1 MQPLREDEK
10 RDEVRRPSSMKSR
23 ATLLGTA
30 LLAVGSIACADVQ
43 TDEGLVARAG
53 AYTLSVESVADLL
66 VNEERFPA
74 QVGVVEQV
82 ADLWVDYVMLAAAVA
97 ADTML
102 SDIDFAPLVMDELEP
117 LMIVELRDS
126 ALQVD
131 TIVTDA
137 ELRSQYESDDPALEI
152 RARHILLPYPQNAT
166 NTDLNAVRLQAE
178 ALRARI
184 LGGESFEALARQFSG
199 DPGTA
204 SLGGDLGFFGR
215 GDMLPQFEEA
225 ALALEPGQVSDPV
238 QTQFGLHLIKLEEL
252 RAQGFDE
259 IAPDFRNQVLA
270 ERYFDA
276 ESAFVAD
283 IEARAELEVV
293 EGAYAV
299 AREVAKN
306 PSNRLSGR
314 AVERSL
320 YEYKDGELTVG
331 ELQGVLQGQVPEFR
345 AQVVAGDDDQI
356 DRFLRSLIQR
366 ELLVAQAQA
375 TGLRPSEARFD
386 SLVTNARVQLMG
398 AAHLLGL
405 VRLDRAYGEDLV
417 PAVQRAAL
425 DAVEKVVTGT
435 TEMVQLGAIS
445 FQLRSGMSPSVFER
459 GVGQAV
465 LMIGQRR
472 VNQSPSLLEAAV
484 DSAGRNP

>member
-1 MQPLREDEK
+1 
-10 RDEVRRPSSMKSR
+10 
-23 ATLLGTA
+23 
-30 LLAVGSIACADVQ
+30 
-43 TDEGLVARAG
+43 
-53 AYTLSVESVADLL
+53 
-66 VNEERFPA
+66 
-74 QVGVVEQV
+74 
-82 ADLWVDYVMLAAAVA
+82 
-97 ADTML
+97 
-102 SDIDFAPLVMDELEP
+102 
-117 LMIVELRDS
+117 
-126 ALQVD
+126 
-131 TIVTDA
+131 
-137 ELRSQYESDDPALEI
+137 
-152 RARHILLPYPQNAT
+152 
-166 NTDLNAVRLQAE
+166 
-178 ALRARI
+178 
-184 LGGESFEALARQFSG
+184 
-199 DPGTA
+199 
-204 SLGGDLGFFGR
+204 
-215 GDMLPQFEEA
+215 
-225 ALALEPGQVSDPV
+225 
-238 QTQFGLHLIKLEEL
+238 
-252 RAQGFDE
+252 
-259 IAPDFRNQVLA
+259 
-270 ERYFDA
+270 
-276 ESAFVAD
+276 
-283 IEARAELEVV
+283 
-293 EGAYAV
+293 
-299 AREVAKN
+299 
-306 PSNRLSGR
+306 
-314 AVERSL
+314 VERSL

-375 TGLRPSEARFD
+375 TGLGPSEARFD

>member
-1 MQPLREDEK
+1 
-10 RDEVRRPSSMKSR
+10 MKIR

-30 LLAVGSIACADVQ
+30 LLAVVSIACADVQ

-74 QVGVVEQV
+74 QVAVVKQV

-102 SDIDFAPLVMDELEP
+102 SDIDFAPLVMDQLEP

-131 TIVTDA
+131 TVVTDA
-137 ELRSQYESDDPALEI
+137 ELRSDDPALEI

-166 NTDLNAVRLQAE
+166 NIDLNAVRLQAE

-215 GDMLPQFEEA
+215 GDMLPQFEAA

-276 ESAFVAD
+276 ESVFVAD

-299 AREVAKN
+299 TRDVAEN
-306 PSNRLSGR
+306 PSNRLSRR
-314 AVERSL
+314 AAERSL
-320 YEYKDGELTVG
+320 YDYKDGELTVG

-356 DRFLRSLIQR
+356 DRFQS
-366 ELLVAQAQA
+366 QA
-375 TGLRPSEARFD
+375 TGLGPSEARFD

-398 AAHLLGL
+398 VAHLLGL
-405 VRLDRAYGEDLV
+405 VRLDRAYGEDLA

-425 DAVEKVVTGT
+425 DAVERVVTGT
-435 TEMVQLGAIS
+435 TEMVQLGAIT
-445 FQLRSGMSPSVFER
+445 FHLRSGMSPSVFER